1 MGFLEET
8 AVVVDFLWSTSKL
21 SVSDFPL
28 WIKGA
33 MKHEMAIDK
42 ITDEKRNSEF
52 KRNKDTNR

>member
-1 MGFLEET
+1 
-8 AVVVDFLWSTSKL
+8 
-21 SVSDFPL
+21 
-28 WIKGA
+28 